1 MPSAVRRLRS
11 WCCKD
16 FRSFFGFGCGV
27 PDFFW
32 ARAAYLQFVT
42 PFVICGDLRGWE
54 HSVCVAEGYL
64 PQLAPVGLRNNPP
77 ADSGL
82 YLMRDFGS
90 AAPLVSEK
98 EVRSDDES

>member
-1 MPSAVRRLRS
+1 
-11 WCCKD
+11 
-16 FRSFFGFGCGV
+16 
-27 PDFFW
+27 
-32 ARAAYLQFVT
+32 
-42 PFVICGDLRGWE
+42 
-54 HSVCVAEGYL
+54 VCVAEGYL